1 MRQGRAP
8 GLPGRPRWSFA
19 ALLSVILTGLV
30 LLGFGGAA
38 SASVSK
44 YHGMQVS
51 KVKGCA
57 TNFRIGST
65 ARLKTPTG
73 ADYGWVEWR
82 ASRTSQCVG
91 YQWVRTHLTR
101 DIGYVRGEARKRM
114 LVFYQNRSKGPAVY
128 GIWTPNKTS
137 SGARYLKKGVYNTE
151 LLYAPNAKGCAYFNV
166 YVSAANASSPYNA
179 VAIVGQG
186 TTSKPKF
193 CA

>member
-1 MRQGRAP
+1 MRQARTGQLAAARA
-8 GLPGRPRWSFA
+8 WSFA
-19 ALLSVILTGLV
+19 AIIGV
-30 LLGFGGAA
+30 LLAGVVVLGSGDPA
-38 SASVSK
+38 SASVTK

-82 ASRTSQCVG
+82 ASRTNHCAG
-91 YQWVRTHLTR
+91 YQWIRMHLTR
-101 DIGYVRGEARKRM
+101 DIGYVRGEATKRM
-114 LVFYQNRSKGPAVY
+114 FVFYKNRSKGPAVY
-128 GIWTPNKTS
+128 GIWKPNKTS

-151 LLYAPNAKGCAYFNV
+151 ILYAPNAKGCAYFDV
-166 YVSAANASSPYNA
+166 YVSAANAGSPYNA
-179 VAIVGQG
+179 LGIAGQG